1 MVTNA
6 QRVAKL
12 GREPFRIG
20 ALALICAAAAS
31 SVFANDNVP
40 SNPTEPSALMA
51 VNLGP
56 GVISTPPATLVAP
69 AEPDPLR
76 RAIELNVTA
85 VTDDWPAPP
94 VDLGLEAILDMEF
107 EQPALPATGGGQPR
121 SFLNR
126 IVFRHKVASTGHLES
141 VLRAH
146 DFSLTAARQGEPVP
160 ALRFDRMPDDF
171 GQAREGRDRVELF
184 IKTVLPLVL
193 QTNEAILADREE
205 LVRLRDERAAGRD
218 WNAVERSWVAE
229 LADRY
234 SCESDNLDELVRR
247 VDAVPPSMALAQ
259 GGVESGWGTSYAA
272 RFGNAL
278 FGQIQASGR
287 HAVSAP
293 WRPGPAMPQPFANIG
308 ESVEAYILNLNSHP
322 AYAAFRVDRAG
333 LRAQGQ
339 GLDGHRLI
347 GHLLRYSERGQAYI
361 VFVRQIMRENRM
373 SELDN
378 ARLPPL

>member
-6 QRVAKL
+6 QRVARL
-12 GREPFRIG
+12 GREPFLIG

-40 SNPTEPSALMA
+40 SNTTEPTPVVAA
-51 VNLGP
+51 NLGS
-56 GVISTPPATLVAP
+56 GVITAPPAALIAP
-69 AEPDPLR
+69 ADPDPLR
-76 RAIELNVTA
+76 RAIELNSATI
-85 VTDDWPAPP
+85 TDAWRAPP
-94 VDLGLEAILDMEF
+94 VDLGMEAILDSEP
-107 EQPALPATGGGQPR
+107 EQPGSAATGGGQPR

-160 ALRFDRMPDDF
+160 ALRFDRMPEDF
-171 GQAREGRDRVELF
+171 GQAREGRERVELF

-193 QTNEAILADREE
+193 QTNEAILADRDE
-205 LVRLRDERAAGRD
+205 LLRLRDERGAGRD

-247 VDAVPPSMALAQ
+247 VDAVPPSMPLAQ

-287 HAVSAP
+287 HSVSAP
-293 WRPGPAMPQPFANIG
+293 WRPGPAMPQPFATIG

-322 AYAAFRVDRAG
+322 AYAAFRVDRAA
-333 LRAQGQ
+333 LRVHGQ
-339 GLDGHRLI
+339 PLDGHRLV

-378 ARLPPL
+378 ARLQPL

>member
-6 QRVAKL
+6 LRVARL

-40 SNPTEPSALMA
+40 SNATDPAPVVAA
-51 VNLGP
+51 NLGT
-56 GVISTPPATLVAP
+56 GVITTPPAALVAP

-76 RAIELNVTA
+76 RAIELSVTA
-85 VTDDWPAPP
+85 IPDGWQAPP
-94 VDLGLEAILDMEF
+94 VDLGPDIILDTES
-107 EQPALPATGGGQPR
+107 EQPAFAATGGGQHR

-171 GQAREGRDRVELF
+171 GQAREGRERVELF

-205 LVRLRDERAAGRD
+205 LLRLRDERAAGRE

-278 FGQIQASGR
+278 FGQIQATGR
-287 HAVSAP
+287 HTVAAP
-293 WRPGPAMPQPFANIG
+293 WRPGPAMPQPFASIG

-322 AYAAFRVDRAG
+322 AYAAFRADRAG
-333 LRAQGQ
+333 LRTQGQ
-339 GLDGHRLI
+339 ALDGHRLV